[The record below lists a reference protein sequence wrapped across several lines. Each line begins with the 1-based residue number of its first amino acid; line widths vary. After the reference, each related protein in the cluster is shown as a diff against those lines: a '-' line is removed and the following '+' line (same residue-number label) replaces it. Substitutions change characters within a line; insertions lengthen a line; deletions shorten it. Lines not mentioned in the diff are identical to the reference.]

1 MKIMNNKMNKQNLA
15 TLLVLCLCVGMLAA
29 CTTPGSQTVT
39 VSSTTQATTV
49 TTTTQATTATT
60 AEEATTT
67 ETTGTPGLVTP
78 ISAEPVTLTAAVM
91 QDEAY
96 GRPTEEVWF
105 WKYLSTYHNLNFEVE
120 QILTSAIVERKS
132 LMFASNSLPDMLLG
146 LNISPTEFVK
156 YGQNEGQL
164 LALSDYISTETTPN
178 IVKLFADIPEAKVA
192 VTLPD
197 NKIYG
202 LPIIGLTYNMGYYNG
217 DCWWYNQNWF
227 TELGIAMPTTVD
239 EMMAAL
245 RAIKAAAGTGSIP
258 EDVIPLGG
266 SSNAQM
272 PYWLLMN
279 AFGFVTSGSTFTDMA
294 LVDGVPQVVCYDK
307 ERFPAMLECLR
318 ALYKEGLISQD
329 FFTMDNTLVD
339 GQKANGLYAVSAF
352 LPALM
357 SNKADSGSV
366 ADWSDFWAMGTLST
380 QYNST
385 GAVADVSATNR
396 FGIGSF
402 AASSTTKD
410 PQLIAHF
417 ADFWYSDE
425 GTIISAQRFPGF
437 DQENEYSLGMF
448 TVRWNDKVGN
458 TEAVFPDG
466 KINTVEIGQSEYLT
480 PVYPFLCYQ
489 NYMDIL
495 YKAWG
500 KTYTRPFTDGPAAW
514 DPYRV
519 AANVDRSNMDR
530 WAVTIYDKFMPSTTA
545 SPYPAI
551 VYMDETTA
559 IRASDIKTLIDD
571 FVAQE
576 VAKFIIGQRELNDTE
591 FAKFFTDLETMG
603 IKEYL
608 GFYTEAYKT
617 YK

>member
-1 MKIMNNKMNKQNLA
+1 MNTKMYKRSFAALLA
-15 TLLVLCLCVGMLAA
+15 LCLCVGMLVA
-29 CTTPGSQTVT
+29 CTTTESSTVT
-39 VSSTTQATTV
+39 VP
-49 TTTTQATTATT
+49 TTTKATTAATTEKTTT
-60 AEEATTT
+60 AATT
-67 ETTGTPGLVTP
+67 ESNGLVTP
-78 ISAEPVTLTAAVM
+78 ISPEPVTLTAAVM
-91 QDEAY
+91 QDESY

-105 WKYLSTYHNLNFEVE
+105 WKYLSKFHNLNFEVE
-120 QILTSAIVERKS
+120 QILTSAINERKS

-146 LNISPTEFVK
+146 LGISTTEFVK

-164 LALSDYISTETTPN
+164 LALSDYINGETTPN
-178 IVKLFADIPEAKVA
+178 IEKLFADIPEAKVA
-192 VTLPD
+192 VTLPN

-202 LPIIGLTYNMGYYNG
+202 LPIVGLTYNMGYYNG
-217 DCWWYNQNWF
+217 NCWWYNQNWF
-227 TELGIAMPTTVD
+227 TELGIAMPKTVD
-239 EMMAAL
+239 EMMDAL

-266 SSNAQM
+266 SSQAQT
-272 PYWLLMN
+272 PYWLLIN
-279 AFGFVTSGSTFTDMA
+279 AFGFITSGGDFTSMA
-294 LVDGVPQVVCYDK
+294 LVNGEPQIVCYDK
-307 ERFPAMLECLR
+307 ERFPALLKCLR
-318 ALYKEGLISQD
+318 DLYKEGLVSQD
-329 FFTMDNTLVD
+329 FFTMDNTQVD

-380 QYNST
+380 EYNNT
-385 GAVADVSATNR
+385 GLVADISSANR

-402 AASSTTKD
+402 AASSKTKD

-437 DQENEYSLGMF
+437 DQENKYSLDMF
-448 TVRWNDKVGN
+448 TVEWNDEVGN
-458 TEAVFPDG
+458 TQAVFPDG

-495 YKAWG
+495 YKAWD
-500 KTYTRPFTDGPAAW
+500 KTYTRPFKDGPAAW

-545 SPYPAI
+545 TPYPAI
-551 VYMDETTA
+551 VYMDENTA
-559 IRASDIKTLIDD
+559 ISTSDIKTLLDD
-571 FVAQE
+571 YVKQE
-576 VAKFIIGQRELNDTE
+576 VAKFMNGQREITDTE
-591 FAKFFTDLETMG
+591 LAEFYTDLEQMG
-603 IKEYL
+603 IQEYL
-608 GFYTEAYKT
+608 DAYTEAYKT